1 MVTVQCLFRDL
12 PSGQKKCTSS
22 PSCHRRG
29 QVNGVS
35 FYGFVWLDCTNR
47 SLPYLKQLYIYIY
60 SYLIIVLIHIHM
72 IHFQLLMA
80 VTHLARPRWQSHA
93 QRVLWCWSHSRHP
106 GQFCAQNNGPAAQEP
121 WRTEGAP
128 PLWANLLWTYRMAG
142 LGDTN
147 WWGGSKAI
155 CKWVQRCDTF
165 LFGTCANCCKL
176 QMFVYLPNGI
186 WYAVWQSSKRKDH
199 FTKLPCQEFVPLS
212 STQSNLFKWKHLRAS
227 YEHLTSILR
236 ASPCLPRL
244 PRTIHSDG
252 PSHLKPKSSMNTLV
266 DFGGVSH
273 EARLR

>member
-1 MVTVQCLFRDL
+1 
-12 PSGQKKCTSS
+12 
-22 PSCHRRG
+22 
-29 QVNGVS
+29 
-35 FYGFVWLDCTNR
+35 
-47 SLPYLKQLYIYIY
+47 
-60 SYLIIVLIHIHM
+60 M

-93 QRVLWCWSHSRHP
+93 RRALWCWSHSRHP

-165 LFGTCANCCKL
+165 VWDSGPAQTAANCKCLSIYQTESDMQCDRVQSAKIIL
-176 QMFVYLPNGI
+176 Q
-186 WYAVWQSSKRKDH
+186 
-199 FTKLPCQEFVPLS
+199 KLPCQEFVPLS

-227 YEHLTSILR
+227 YEHLTSITMP
-236 ASPCLPRL
+236 ASSSQDHSFWRPQSSETQVLNEHFGRL
-244 PRTIHSDG
+244 WWCVTWSTTTVGEGI
-252 PSHLKPKSSMNTLV
+252 SMTYMT
-266 DFGGVSH
+266 
-273 EARLR
+273 

>member
-1 MVTVQCLFRDL
+1 
-12 PSGQKKCTSS
+12 
-22 PSCHRRG
+22 
-29 QVNGVS
+29 
-35 FYGFVWLDCTNR
+35 
-47 SLPYLKQLYIYIY
+47 
-60 SYLIIVLIHIHM
+60 M

-93 QRVLWCWSHSRHP
+93 QRALWCWSHSRHP
-106 GQFCAQNNGPAAQEP
+106 GQFCAQNNGPATQEP
-121 WRTEGAP
+121 WRTKRAP

-165 LFGTCANCCKL
+165 LLGTPVQTAANCKCLSIYKTESDMQCDRVQSAKIIL
-176 QMFVYLPNGI
+176 QNCLVR
-186 WYAVWQSSKRKDH
+186 SSCP
-199 FTKLPCQEFVPLS
+199 LVPHRA
-212 STQSNLFKWKHLRAS
+212 TCSNENT

-273 EARLR
+273 ETRLR

>member
-1 MVTVQCLFRDL
+1 
-12 PSGQKKCTSS
+12 
-22 PSCHRRG
+22 
-29 QVNGVS
+29 
-35 FYGFVWLDCTNR
+35 
-47 SLPYLKQLYIYIY
+47 
-60 SYLIIVLIHIHM
+60 M

-93 QRVLWCWSHSRHP
+93 QRALWCWSHSRHP

-165 LFGTCANCCKL
+165 VWDSGPAQTAANCKCLSIYQTESDMQCDRVQSAKIIL
-176 QMFVYLPNGI
+176 Q
-186 WYAVWQSSKRKDH
+186 
-199 FTKLPCQEFVPLS
+199 KLPCQEFVPLS

-236 ASPCLPRL
+236 ASYEHLTSILRASYEHHHACLVFP
-244 PRTIHSDG
+244 G
-252 PSHLKPKSSMNTLV
+252 PFILTAPVIWNPSPQWTLWSTLV
-266 DFGGVSH
+266 VCHMKHDYGRRGDKYDLYDLKYVQKYLQEFVGVHIIYTGRHVLFFSCPN
-273 EARLR
+273 R

>member
-1 MVTVQCLFRDL
+1 
-12 PSGQKKCTSS
+12 
-22 PSCHRRG
+22 
-29 QVNGVS
+29 
-35 FYGFVWLDCTNR
+35 
-47 SLPYLKQLYIYIY
+47 
-60 SYLIIVLIHIHM
+60 M

-93 QRVLWCWSHSRHP
+93 QRALWCWSHSRHP

-227 YEHLTSILR
+227 YEPSYEHHHACLVFPGPFILTAPVIWNP
-236 ASPCLPRL
+236 SPQWTLW
-244 PRTIHSDG
+244 S
-252 PSHLKPKSSMNTLV
+252 TLV
-266 DFGGVSH
+266 VCHMKHDYGRRGDKYDLYDLKYVQKYLQEFVGVHIIYTGRHVLFFSCPN
-273 EARLR
+273 R